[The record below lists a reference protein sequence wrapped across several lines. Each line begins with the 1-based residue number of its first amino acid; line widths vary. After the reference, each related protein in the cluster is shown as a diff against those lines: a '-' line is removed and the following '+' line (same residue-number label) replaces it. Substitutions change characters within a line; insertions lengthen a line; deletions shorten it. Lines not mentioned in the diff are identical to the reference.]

1 MKKILSTTILIV
13 AVTLLNAQTD
23 SMYFMKNGGV
33 INRQAVKPVDL
44 DSIIFY
50 DPHQPAPSESPT
62 SHDTMF
68 MMKEG
73 FVINKQALKSTDLDS
88 IVFNDTSSAFT
99 NVAVVFPENS
109 ELNPSDYK
117 LFSSAEFT
125 DVSESGESK
134 VLHYNGGRS
143 IAFLMDSQNE
153 PILMGFITD
162 NKKEVSVASTIEVAQ
177 YFALG
182 TIFLPEEI
190 RSMYVEQAG
199 QLPGTKEFIAT
210 VETMF
215 SSDIN
220 FLASEVFAQELQKRT
235 DELTARKQVDLQ
247 NKSILISTGDFKS
260 GMQIEEVDFQNV
272 AIANTYRRRAHGFLY
287 KTAFEDKDGNKTV
300 LVSDVVEKEPAAKFD
315 VAVPPTQAIRD
326 FKGIMQDAAA
336 GTGIKFFRNSSDPIK
351 LELGED
357 QSKCIYQLRVIG
369 PSAFA
374 GKLTDVE
381 EEKLRTLEIE
391 TLALDLALPIL
402 MDVIGSAELIDKID
416 DKKFKAFVST
426 VELFAKSF
434 PAVLEPMKKGDYSKA
449 LHELLF
455 TMGNNYNSDLV
466 KDIFNELIEDVWA
479 YTVETGSDVKPA
491 VAVEKNISFLLKTI
505 KVADYILKFFDYKR
519 IFSAMANSN
528 MVEQWEVVIKDTK
541 VSLVPHEAIVFPY
554 IKKYIDAFVKDTE
567 LGSEQ
572 IFQYKWSTTGEYGV
586 LQDDVGHEGTSF
598 SNSSRESKREIFY
611 LSKARDSEVP
621 DNATD
626 KVFVEAFIKDV
637 GKEPVLVGKD
647 TTTLRIRP
655 YKYQIYPKNIK
666 ISGGTDLS
674 LYIQRADGSEDITNN
689 PSKDYKIVWSTNGEY
704 GLLEGNA
711 TSVTKINDVHA
722 VYSATDREVKTATEV
737 VQARIYVKSKDEG
750 PEAYELYYELEA
762 TIQIENDENKI
773 TFYRPFNVRTEVFDP
788 SQCTGATITAALISF
803 APVEDAESYSVTI
816 FKKDGSAP
824 VGPVEWQAGQ
834 PVPSGYRFITPS
846 GLYEGQLHIQVAAG
860 TYCANADYQAKVEA
874 DLANLKGSGQ
884 IVVTLKNK

>member
-1 MKKILSTTILIV
+1 MKKILSTTIIIL
-13 AVTLLNAQTD
+13 AVILVHAQTD
-23 SMYFMKNGGV
+23 TMYIMKNGEI
-33 INRQAVKPVDL
+33 INKQAIKPADL

-50 DPHQPAPSESPT
+50 EPHQVATSESST
-62 SHDTMF
+62 AHDTMF
-68 MMKEG
+68 MMKAG
-73 FVINKQALKSTDLDS
+73 LVINKQALKSTDLDS
-88 IVFNDTSSAFT
+88 IVFYDSSSAFT
-99 NVAVVFPENS
+99 NVTVVFPENS

-125 DVSESGESK
+125 DVSESGETTAT
-134 VLHYNGGRS
+134 HYNGGRS
-143 IAFLMDSQNE
+143 IAFLMNSQND

-162 NKKEVSVASTIEVAQ
+162 TKKEVSVESTIEVAQ

-182 TIFLPEEI
+182 TVFLPEEI
-190 RSMYVEQAG
+190 RSMYVEEAE
-199 QLPGTKEFIAT
+199 QLPGTKEFVAK
-210 VETMF
+210 VESMF
-215 SSDIN
+215 SSDVN
-220 FLASEVFAQELQKRT
+220 FLTSEVFAQELQKRI
-235 DELTARKQVDLQ
+235 DELTARKQADLQ

-272 AIANTYRRRAHGFLY
+272 LIANTYRRRAHGFLY

-300 LVSDVVEKEPAAKFD
+300 LVSDVVEKNAAAKFD
-315 VAVPPTQAIRD
+315 VAVPPTQAIREL
-326 FKGIMQDAAA
+326 KGAMQDAAG

-434 PAVLEPMKKGDYSKA
+434 PAVLEPMKKGDYGKA

-455 TMGNNYNSDLV
+455 TMGNNYNSDRV
-466 KDIFNELIEDVWA
+466 KDIFNELIEAVWA

-505 KVADYILKFFDYKR
+505 KIADYTLKIVDYSR

-528 MVEQWEVVIKDTK
+528 MVEQWEVVVKDTK
-541 VSLVPHEAIVFPY
+541 VTLVPHEAIVFPY
-554 IKKYIDAFVKDTE
+554 ITKYIEAFVKDTE
-567 LGSEQ
+567 LSPGQ
-572 IFQYKWSTTGEYGV
+572 IFQFKWSTTGKYGV

-598 SNSSRESKREIFY
+598 SNSSTESKREISY
-611 LSKARDSEVP
+611 LSKERDSDLPE
-621 DNATD
+621 DATD
-626 KVFVEAFIKDV
+626 MVFVEAFIKDI

-655 YKYQIYPKNIK
+655 YKYEIYPKNIK

-689 PSKDYKIVWSTNGEY
+689 PFKDYKIVWSTSGEY
-704 GLLEGNA
+704 GLLEGHSTNL
-711 TSVTKINDVHA
+711 TKINDVRA
-722 VYSATDREVKTATEV
+722 VYSAIDRNVKTATEI

-750 PEAYELYYELEA
+750 PEAFELYYELQT
-762 TIQIENDENKI
+762 TIKIENDENKI

-788 SQCTGATITAALISF
+788 NQCTGATITAALISF

-824 VGPVEWQAGQ
+824 VGPVDWKAEES
-834 PVPSGYRFITPS
+834 VPSGYRFLTPS
-846 GLYEGQLHIQVAAG
+846 GLYEGQLHVQVAAG
-860 TYCANADYQAKVEA
+860 TYCANAETQGKVEEA
-874 DLANLKGSGQ
+874 LSNLKGYGQ
-884 IVVTLKNK
+884 IVVTLKAK